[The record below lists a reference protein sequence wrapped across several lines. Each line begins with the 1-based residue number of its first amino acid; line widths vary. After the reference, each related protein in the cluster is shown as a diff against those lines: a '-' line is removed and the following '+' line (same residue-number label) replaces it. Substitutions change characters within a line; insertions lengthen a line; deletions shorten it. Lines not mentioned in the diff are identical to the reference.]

1 MANAKVKTVVAPP
14 SSDLKAAGVL
24 SGACAPR
31 ALTAGGIF
39 PR

>member
-1 MANAKVKTVVAPP
+1 MANAKVKTAVPP

-31 ALTAGGIF
+31 ALIAGGIS